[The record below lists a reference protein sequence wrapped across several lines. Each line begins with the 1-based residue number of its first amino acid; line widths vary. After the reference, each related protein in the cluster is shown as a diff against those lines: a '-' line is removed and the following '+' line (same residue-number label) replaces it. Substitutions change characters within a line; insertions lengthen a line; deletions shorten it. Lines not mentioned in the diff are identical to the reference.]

1 MTGFLYKA
9 VLLSTLMICS
19 TTVFSDKYKQIK
31 TQYDYQD
38 KARVIHV
45 EPRYTNDKIA
55 MPYRQCSPINTNRS
69 ANRDTSP
76 NYTAT
81 IVGTVIGSAAAYL
94 YKRRHSVNHDQ
105 NTNDTQSCIKCAVH
119 HPRRQQG
126 YKVTYRYHGKTY
138 HTNLDYRPGKFIPI
152 DIKVRPSAR
161 YY

>member
-1 MTGFLYKA
+1 MTDFLYKA

-81 IVGTVIGSAAAYL
+81 IVGTVIASAAAYL

-105 NTNDTQSCIKCAVH
+105 NMNGTQSCIKRAVH
-119 HPRRQQG
+119 HP
-126 YKVTYRYHGKTY
+126 
-138 HTNLDYRPGKFIPI
+138 
-152 DIKVRPSAR
+152 
-161 YY
+161 